1 MRHSSLYM
9 NEKRTPTTRE
19 VFVNNLKFYRK
30 QKGLSQEKL
39 SNEIGMSMTYINQ
52 VENKGSWPQ
61 PEIVDKI
68 ANSLGVS
75 IQELFGIES
84 SPQNVKSFDKLF
96 FVQTISDN
104 LFENLRQSIEIGI
117 ERTLENDEQIYAK
130 RMKEIENR
138 MRKVAE
144 ND

>member
-1 MRHSSLYM
+1 M

-61 PEIVDKI
+61 PEIIDKI
-68 ANSLGVS
+68 ARLLNVS
-75 IQELFGIES
+75 IQELFGIDS
-84 SPQNVKSFDKLF
+84 SPQNVKYFDKF
-96 FVQTISDN
+96 FFIESVSENIFNN
-104 LFENLRQSIEIGI
+104 LKTSIKKEI
-117 ERTLENDEQIYAK
+117 ESTLENDESIYAK
-130 RMKEIENR
+130 VIKEENR
-138 MRKVAE
+138 IIRIAD
-144 ND
+144 NN

>member
-1 MRHSSLYM
+1 M

-52 VENKGSWPQ
+52 IENKGSWPQ

-68 ANSLGVS
+68 ASCLGVS
-75 IQELFGIES
+75 IQELFGIDS
-84 SPQNVKSFDKLF
+84 SPENVKYFDKEFL
-96 FVQTISDN
+96 INALSEN
-104 LFENLRQSIEIGI
+104 LFENIKQSIKTEI
-117 ERTLENDEQIYAK
+117 EHSLNQDESIYARK
-130 RMKEIENR
+130 MKEIETLSV
-138 MRKVAE
+138 KIAE
-144 ND
+144 TE

>member
-1 MRHSSLYM
+1 M

-68 ANSLGVS
+68 ASCLGVS
-75 IQELFGIES
+75 IQELFGIDS
-84 SPQNVKSFDKLF
+84 SPQNVKYFDKNF
-96 FVQTISDN
+96 FIESVSENIFNN
-104 LFENLRQSIEIGI
+104 LKTSIKKEI
-117 ERTLENDEQIYAK
+117 ESTLENDESIYAK
-130 RMKEIENR
+130 VIKEENR
-138 MRKVAE
+138 IIRIAD
-144 ND
+144 NN